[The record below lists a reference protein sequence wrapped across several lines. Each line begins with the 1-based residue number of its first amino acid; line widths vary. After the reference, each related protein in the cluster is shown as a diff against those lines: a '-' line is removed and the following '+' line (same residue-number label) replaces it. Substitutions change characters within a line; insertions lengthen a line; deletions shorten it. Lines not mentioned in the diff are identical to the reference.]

1 MPPVASTTICEK
13 PMTISMASDRP
24 STNRLKLDKNPGD
37 FEREQ
42 RAEQNEDDD
51 QAGLLTQHKGSAARL
66 INDLIGHGGRCSF
79 EAAGA

>member
-24 STNRLKLDKNPGD
+24 STKRLKLDEMKPGD

-51 QAGLLTQHKGSAARL
+51 QARLLAEHNGSAARRIKDRSVMAAMFL
-66 INDLIGHGGRCSF
+66 
-79 EAAGA
+79 EAQRR